1 MGIVKDYINGAF
13 KNTLNQEVGI
23 GGFTTFAR
31 VNNKTSKKNNV
42 PVTYLEDGSFLED
55 HIIREPTILS
65 IEGNVAD
72 IFVKPANIIQEAK
85 RLETTISSVS
95 TYLPERTLY
104 QLHKI
109 EGITRDINNAITETD
124 QLIER
129 GQQIA
134 NYVGFLATKSNVN
147 KFLDA
152 INGLYNSNS
161 TITIEMH
168 DRTYEN
174 MVITL
179 FETTKN
185 NENNSIDFIIEA
197 QEIRYAISEVVQ
209 VTSALNPS
217 KTLGG
222 ATKNIIDKGVQE
234 GAEVTTSV
242 LTSIFNKL
250 VE

>member
-1 MGIVKDYINGAF
+1 MGIIKDYINGAF
-13 KNTLNQEVGI
+13 KNTVNKEVGI

-65 IEGNVAD
+65 IEGNVSD
-72 IFVKPANIIQEAK
+72 IFVKPTNIIQEVK
-85 RLETTISSVS
+85 RLKSTIASVI
-95 TYLPERTLY
+95 TYLPERTSY
-104 QLHKI
+104 QLHKL
-109 EGITRDINNAITETD
+109 EEITSDINNAITEAD
-124 QLIER
+124 RLIER

-134 NYVGFLATKSNVN
+134 NYAGFLATKSNVN

-152 INGLYNSNS
+152 MNGLYNSNI

-179 FETTKN
+179 FETTKD
-185 NENNSIDFIIEA
+185 NENNSINFIIEA
-197 QEIRYAISEVVQ
+197 QEIRYAVSEVVQ
-209 VTSALNPS
+209 VTSAINPS
-217 KTLGG
+217 ATLGG

-234 GAEVTTSV
+234 GKAVSTSV